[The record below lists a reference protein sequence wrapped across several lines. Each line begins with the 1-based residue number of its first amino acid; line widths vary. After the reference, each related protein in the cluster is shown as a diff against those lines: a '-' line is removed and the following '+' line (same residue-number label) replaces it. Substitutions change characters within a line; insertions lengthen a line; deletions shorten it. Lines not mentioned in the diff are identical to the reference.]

1 MKKKKGKKT
10 LQGHRKNKQS
20 NMIFK
25 DHIDRLST
33 DVRLNNNNDIVRG
46 VIFFFRDFTF
56 HISSF
61 NTIRAKK
68 KEKKNCEMIIYL
80 SYDEVSD

>member
-1 MKKKKGKKT
+1 M
-10 LQGHRKNKQS
+10 QS
-20 NMIFK
+20 KMMFK
-25 DHIDRLST
+25 DQIDRLST
-33 DVRLNNNNDIVRG
+33 DFQLNNNYDVVHG

-68 KEKKNCEMIIYL
+68 NCEMTIYL
-80 SYDEVSD
+80 SYDEISV